1 MTHNLVLNYG
11 LYRKMEIYRP
21 NKAAQEDMTKFHSD
35 EYIRFLKNIRPDNI
49 NEYNKLMSRFNVGE
63 DCPVFDG
70 LYEFCSI
77 SSGGSVAGAIK
88 INKQQTDIAINWGG
102 GLHHAK
108 KSEAS
113 GFCYVNDIVLAILE
127 LLKYHQRV
135 LYIDIDVHHGDG
147 VEEAFYTT
155 DRVMTV
161 SFHKYGEYFPG
172 TGDLRDIGAGKGKY
186 YAVNFPLRDGID
198 DEVYETIFQPVMSKV
213 MDLYQPSAI
222 VLQCGADSLT
232 GDRLGCFNL
241 TLKGHGRCVEFMRS
255 YNLPI
260 LLLGGGG
267 YTIRNVARAW
277 TYETATALGVEISN
291 ELPYNDYFEYYG
303 PDFKLH
309 ISPSNMSNQ
318 NSNEYLDKI
327 KCKLIENLRMIP
339 HAPGVQMTAIPDDA
353 INMEETEAEQMDAA
367 EDQAQDKRGGSE
379 MSKDKRIQDDR
390 DVSDSEKEDEEN
402 GGKTHFNKKRLHDLS
417 DGKKLSIQQEDSSVK
432 ENGVAETNAAAE
444 ADDLKIGES
453 TSEQEKKTIE
463 PEAKQRKI
471 EDKTAEIPAI
481 VSSDE
486 QSSKENDLT
495 NKEVTSME
503 TETTAEA
510 TSTETSAPTN
520 QESTKEKETESQDLE
535 ATKPTEA
542 TKSDEA
548 K

>member
-1 MTHNLVLNYG
+1 MKPHRIRMTHNLVLNYG
-11 LYRKMEIYRP
+11 LYRKMEMYKP
-21 NKAAQEDMTKFHSD
+21 SKAAQEDMTKFHSD

-77 SSGGSVAGAIK
+77 SAGGSVAGAVK
-88 INKQQTDIAINWGG
+88 LNKQQTDIAINWGG

-198 DEVYETIFQPVMSKV
+198 DDVYETIFQPVMQKV
-213 MDLYQPSAI
+213 MEIYQPNAI
-222 VLQCGADSLT
+222 ALQCGADSLT

-241 TLKGHGRCVEFMRS
+241 TLKGHGRCVEYMRS
-255 YNLPI
+255 FNLP
-260 LLLGGGG
+260 LLIMGGGG

-277 TYETATALGVEISN
+277 TQETAIALGVDISN
-291 ELPYNDYFEYYG
+291 DLPYNDYFEYYG
-303 PDFKLH
+303 PDFKLN
-309 ISPSNMSNQ
+309 ISPSNMPNQ
-318 NSNEYLDKI
+318 NSPEYLDKI

-353 INMEETEAEQMDAA
+353 MHVEENEAEEMDAA
-367 EDQAQDKRGGSE
+367 EDAAADKRGGSQ
-379 MSKDKRIQDDR
+379 MARDKRITNDQDIE
-390 DVSDSEKEDEEN
+390 DSENEEEEA
-402 GGKTHFNKKRLHDLS
+402 KKSMTHKKRLYDTS
-417 DGKKLSIQQEDSSVK
+417 DGKPK
-432 ENGVAETNAAAE
+432 EAAKSNGVEAQSGEETKASSDGAKVEPAVKQRKVEDEGKEEEKAKESKME
-444 ADDLKIGES
+444 AES
-453 TSEQEKKTIE
+453 TSDKTE
-463 PEAKQRKI
+463 EAEAKG
-471 EDKTAEIPAI
+471 E
-481 VSSDE
+481 S
-486 QSSKENDLT
+486 
-495 NKEVTSME
+495 KEVT
-503 TETTAEA
+503 A
-510 TSTETSAPTN
+510 TS
-520 QESTKEKETESQDLE
+520 
-535 ATKPTEA
+535 
-542 TKSDEA
+542 
-548 K
+548 